1 MQYVHN
7 SIIILISGLLGCN
20 IHYCTDLPPVLL
32 KRLEIFARG
41 VLRVGHWVW
50 PRGWVN
56 RGCGQEGMAKRV
68 GHERRWRVGGTFK
81 CDTVARLITES
92 GHV

>member
-32 KRLEIFARG
+32 KRLGDICQRSPKGWTLG
-41 VLRVGHWVW
+41 VAKGVGQQRVW
-50 PRGWVN
+50 PRGY
-56 RGCGQEGMAKRV
+56 GQEG
-68 GHERRWRVGGTFK
+68 G
-81 CDTVARLITES
+81 S
-92 GHV
+92 